1 MSILS
6 GCLILVGLL
15 ALVGGVIV
23 NVTTESGISE
33 AIAVPTQV
41 EYITAT
47 PPPAVA
53 PHYQATIDAQQLTIA
68 ALEAHPSMIVIVTA
82 TPDLIAPP
90 AEPAVATIDPALLP
104 AMPASPTPA
113 LLPTAV
119 TAEVEIASVQF
130 WGDIT
135 AEVVEIRNLGNV
147 VNLRGWELVN
157 ERGESFVFPNFRMQQ
172 GSLVRIFSRQGQNTP
187 AALYWNRETPAWTEG
202 DTATLIDA
210 NGQVQAVFRV
220 GQTP

>member
-6 GCLILVGLL
+6 GCLIVAGLL
-15 ALVGGVIV
+15 ALVGGLV
-23 NVTTESGISE
+23 VTVRTESVISE

-47 PPPAVA
+47 PPPAAA
-53 PHYQATIDAQQLTIA
+53 PHYQATIDAQQLTIE
-68 ALEAHPSMIVIVTA
+68 ALEVSPPMILVVTA

-90 AEPAVATIDPALLP
+90 AEAVVATMDP
-104 AMPASPTPA
+104 S
-113 LLPTAV
+113 LLPTAI
-119 TAEVEIASVQF
+119 TAQVEIASVQF

-157 ERGESFVFPNFRMQQ
+157 ERGESFVFPDFRMQQ
-172 GSLVRIFSRQGQNTP
+172 GGLVRIFSRQGQNTP

-202 DTATLIDA
+202 DTATLVDA

-220 GQTP
+220 GE

>member
-104 AMPASPTPA
+104 
-113 LLPTAV
+113 TAI
-119 TAEVEIASVQF
+119 TAQVEIASVQF

-135 AEVVEIRNLGNV
+135 AEVVEILNLGNV